1 MSNNITQKLK
11 NKESVVKYSYK
22 YGVTK
27 AAIRYNECGRTIYR
41 WRERYDGSIKSLESK
56 SRKPHSYPN
65 QHTEELK
72 LIRNYKANNK
82 KTGLVVLWVKLRNA
96 GYTRKIQGLYL
107 VLQRMEIYEKASSKK
122 KKSEA
127 KEWITWKYPGDK
139 IQVDVKYVL
148 SKCMTEE
155 LKAKGERFYYNKV
168 FYSLE
173 DLRNRG
179 KEYNN
184 FSMRTS
190 GWLSP
195 NEFLKNIKVKENRY

>member
-1 MSNNITQKLK
+1 
-11 NKESVVKYSYK
+11 
-22 YGVTK
+22 
-27 AAIRYNECGRTIYR
+27 
-41 WRERYDGSIKSLESK
+41 
-56 SRKPHSYPN
+56 
-65 QHTEELK
+65 
-72 LIRNYKANNK
+72 
-82 KTGLVVLWVKLRNA
+82 
-96 GYTRKIQGLYL
+96 
-107 VLQRMEIYEKASSKK
+107 MEIYEKASSKK

-195 NEFLKNIKVKENRY
+195 NEFLKI